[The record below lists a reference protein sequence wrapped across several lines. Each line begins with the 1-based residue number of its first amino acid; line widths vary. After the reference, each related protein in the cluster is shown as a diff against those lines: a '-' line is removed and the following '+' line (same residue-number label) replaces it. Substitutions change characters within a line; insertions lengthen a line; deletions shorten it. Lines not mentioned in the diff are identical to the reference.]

1 MLVERCDL
9 SDRANIR
16 AFVDTWTGPLHLLI
30 NDAGVMA
37 TPLWRTA
44 EGWDLGHLALA
55 LGLHDALTRGPPHV
69 ATPAWSL

>member
-1 MLVERCDL
+1 MAVESEIRIADITASTGNSKVLVERCDL

-37 TPLWRTA
+37 TPL
-44 EGWDLGHLALA
+44 
-55 LGLHDALTRGPPHV
+55 
-69 ATPAWSL
+69 